1 MLFFVQLGICIYMS
15 ITLRI
20 ASKERAEVN
29 KEIFGLTK
37 KIEGLTSSKR
47 EQILKSYDKILEN
60 LSARLPI
67 TIASQTSNLIFEAE
81 SKILCRLAEL
91 EPNLKENEEGKKKM
105 DELIK
110 SMEGLEQTLVSLT
123 TDAVK
128 KVFVESRTTLL
139 DEQEF
144 SLN

>member
-1 MLFFVQLGICIYMS
+1 
-15 ITLRI
+15 
-20 ASKERAEVN
+20 
-29 KEIFGLTK
+29 
-37 KIEGLTSSKR
+37 
-47 EQILKSYDKILEN
+47 
-60 LSARLPI
+60 
-67 TIASQTSNLIFEAE
+67 
-81 SKILCRLAEL
+81 
-91 EPNLKENEEGKKKM
+91 M